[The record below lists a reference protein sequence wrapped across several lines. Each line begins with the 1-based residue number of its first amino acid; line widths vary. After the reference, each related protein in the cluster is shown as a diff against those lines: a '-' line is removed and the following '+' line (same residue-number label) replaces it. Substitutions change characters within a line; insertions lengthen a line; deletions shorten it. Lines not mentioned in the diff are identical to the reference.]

1 MMAIAGRYL
10 YGLIR
15 ATEDRDF
22 GPVGL
27 PIVGA
32 PTPVHTIRVGDI
44 GAVVS
49 NLPTKDRLLPLRR
62 NLEPHNRVIRDIMN
76 ETTIIPMAFGQ
87 VARTEAE
94 VVKALKG
101 NLKTIDAELARLDG
115 KVEMTLRVL
124 WDVPNIFEYLVAEDP
139 VLALAR
145 DEMFG
150 RSSRPTQAE
159 MIDMGKMFEE
169 RLAFARK
176 RDTRRLVQI
185 FKPHAAEVKENDPK
199 DEKMVA
205 HLSFLVRRDQMQTF
219 EETLFQAASGFPDAY
234 VFDYNGPW
242 APFSFVELDLRLDS
256 AQA

>member
-1 MMAIAGRYL
+1 MAIAGRYL

-15 ATEDRDF
+15 ATADRDF

-27 PIVGA
+27 PVVG
-32 PTPVHTIRVGDI
+32 TPSAVHTVRVGDI

-49 NLPTKDRLLPLRR
+49 NFSTKERLLPLRR
-62 NLEPHNRVIRDIMN
+62 NLEPHNRVIRDIMS

-87 VARTEAE
+87 VARTEAD
-94 VVKALKG
+94 VLKALRF
-101 NLKTIDAELARLDG
+101 NLQAIDKELVRLDG

-124 WDVPNIFEYLVAEDP
+124 WDVPNIFEYLVNEDRE
-139 VLALAR
+139 LAR
-145 DEMFG
+145 LRDETFG
-150 RSSRPTQAE
+150 RSSAPTQSE
-159 MIDMGKMFEE
+159 MIDLGKMFEE

-176 RDTRRLVQI
+176 RDTKRLITI
-185 FKPHAAEVKENDPK
+185 FRPHAAEVKENDPK

-205 HLSFLVRRDQMQTF
+205 HLSFLVRRDQMKTF
-219 EETLFQAASGFPDAY
+219 EETLFQAASNFPDVY

-242 APFSFVELDLRLDS
+242 APFSFVEIDLQLES